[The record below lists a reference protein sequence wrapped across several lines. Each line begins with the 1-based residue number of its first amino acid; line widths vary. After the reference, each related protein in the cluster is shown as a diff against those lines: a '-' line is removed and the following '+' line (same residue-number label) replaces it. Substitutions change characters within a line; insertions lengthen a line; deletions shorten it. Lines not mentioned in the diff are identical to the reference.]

1 MKWICWSCGRENPFR
16 PLKAVQDKCPKCGDE
31 LRTGRAPLATTTNIA
46 GFLLMIGGVF
56 WGMDHLVPAPLNL
69 PVFTVLAV
77 LFAVA
82 VGAGMVAAGLHL
94 YNRAAEARREEANR

>member
-1 MKWICWSCGRENPFR
+1 MQKN
-16 PLKAVQDKCPKCGDE
+16 
-31 LRTGRAPLATTTNIA
+31 
-46 GFLLMIGGVF
+46 GFLTLCFSFIPGAGQMYQGYMKRGVTQVLLFVIPLMIGGVF
-56 WGMDHLVPAPLNL
+56 WGMDHLVPAPLSL

>member
-1 MKWICWSCGRENPFR
+1 MK
-16 PLKAVQDKCPKCGDE
+16 LLKCPKCGDE

-56 WGMDHLVPAPLNL
+56 WGMDHLVPAPLSL

>member
-1 MKWICWSCGRENPFR
+1 
-16 PLKAVQDKCPKCGDE
+16 
-31 LRTGRAPLATTTNIA
+31 
-46 GFLLMIGGVF
+46 MIGGIF
-56 WGMDHLVPAPLNL
+56 WGMDHLVPAPLSL